1 MKITTETTGSFI
13 QENNMNNEEYDMYM
27 EQCAERKYEEAVM
40 RADELREIEALEN
53 LAHVNHSEKD
63 PRIAFQEQ
71 LEQKEK
77 ARIDSYEKKMKEFR
91 EKINED
97 TSVQK
102 SDMVK
107 EPEHYKL
114 CGFETKDMIKLILND
129 MEATLTPYQA
139 FCLGSILKYRLR
151 CFKKPIG
158 DKDKAIQDLEKAMQ
172 FEEMF
177 KE

>member
-1 MKITTETTGSFI
+1 MS
-13 QENNMNNEEYDMYM
+13 NEEYDICM

-77 ARIDSYEKKMKEFR
+77 ARMHNHEKRM
-91 EKINED
+91 NED
-97 TSVQK
+97 DYEMISSEIARIDK
-102 SDMVK
+102 ESNNDMVK
-107 EPEHYKL
+107 EPQHYKL
-114 CGFETKDMIKLILND
+114 CGFDTKNMIKLILND
-129 MEATLTPYQA
+129 MGAKLTPYQA

-151 CFKKPIG
+151 AGRKY
-158 DKDKAIQDLEKAMQ
+158 KDKTMEDIDKSFEFEKM
-172 FEEMF
+172 FEE
-177 KE
+177 